1 MAVGGHVW
9 AASSLQQ
16 LWQFMCPNVGH
27 AQLRASKYAYP
38 CIADGDCSFVNF
50 SRMQGSRGLGDK
62 RQPPSRAR
70 SASTSITD
78 EELRFT
84 NPRKPAGITLG
95 LVFKRAK

>member
-1 MAVGGHVW
+1 
-9 AASSLQQ
+9 
-16 LWQFMCPNVGH
+16 
-27 AQLRASKYAYP
+27 
-38 CIADGDCSFVNF
+38 VNF

-62 RQPPSRAR
+62 RQSPSRAR

>member
-1 MAVGGHVW
+1 M
-9 AASSLQQ
+9 
-16 LWQFMCPNVGH
+16 
-27 AQLRASKYAYP
+27 
-38 CIADGDCSFVNF
+38 
-50 SRMQGSRGLGDK
+50 GDK
-62 RQPPSRAR
+62 RQSPSRAR